1 MGNITVDLGLLYHSI
16 SPWAARGPRPRREG
30 LCRMLNSRFLQADEP
45 QNEPARPLLPT
56 SSPPPP
62 LAPSGPACWRADGKG
77 IHPNDRDGTGNTG
90 RQGRENFPA
99 EGGGWKGRL
108 AQVFAIFVV
117 PSPG

>member
-30 LCRMLNSRFLQADEP
+30 LLMSRKMSQLDLFF
-45 QNEPARPLLPT
+45 PT